1 MAIQPI
7 VLIDSATGSDTAAS
21 GAGPATALTGTA
33 ASTSADGL
41 TVTLDGSPDLTNVL
55 TDGTHVIWLND
66 TTANARNFA
75 AIVAKDNVAKTVTV
89 VTTTPFAFN
98 LTGRSW
104 AIGGRRASIGSTTSR
119 RLVEQSTIGDWM
131 PGWRCRFMSGH
142 SETLTATLNLRR
154 AGNLTD
160 GPMYFE
166 VDPNASVQPTL
177 TWSSSS
183 SGLTV
188 AGTSKRI
195 SGFKLRNTNATKGSF
210 AAIVINNAVQNIVVE
225 HNLIGES
232 GAGWAN
238 GIIYSSNNHGHV
250 DVIGNEIAFCT
261 TAGINLSGLTQVSAN
276 YIHDMTSHAIIFG
289 ATATAIITGNV
300 LAGIGGDA
308 VRTGTAIGGVVL
320 IGNVIHSVTGN
331 GLNVLDVTLTTEHVT
346 VFNNSFSSVT
356 GFGITWGASADAAL
370 FVGTHIRNNNFHQCT
385 AGASSP
391 SDLVQS
397 GQLALDPQFVNAA
410 AGNFT
415 IGNTGLTS
423 QAFPDAIGSAT
434 NHLGIGAIQP
444 SGGGGS
450 SIAFNPIVRIPC

>member
-1 MAIQPI
+1 MAIQPTI
-7 VLIDSATGSDTAAS
+7 LIDSATGSDTAAS

-55 TDGTHVIWLND
+55 TDGTHVIWLNN
-66 TTANARNFA
+66 TAANARNFA
-75 AIVAKDNVAKTVTV
+75 AIVAKDNIAKTVTV
-89 VTTTPFAFN
+89 VAATPYAFS
-98 LTGRSW
+98 LTNIAW

-119 RLVEQSTIGDWM
+119 RLVEQSTNGDWM

-142 SETLTATLNLRR
+142 SETLAATLTLRR
-154 AGNLTD
+154 AGNATD
-160 GPMYFE
+160 GPMFFE
-166 VDPNASVQPTL
+166 AEPNASLPPTL

-183 SGLTV
+183 NGLTV

-195 SGFKLRNTNATKGSF
+195 SGLKLRNTNATKGSF
-210 AAIVINNAVQNIVVE
+210 SAIIIGNAVQNIVVE
-225 HNLIGES
+225 GNLIGES

-289 ATATAIITGNV
+289 STATAIITGNV

-320 IGNVIHSVTGN
+320 LGNVIHAVTGN
-331 GLNVLDVTLTTEHVT
+331 GLNVLDVTLAAEHVT
-346 VFNNSFSSVT
+346 IFNNSFSSVA

-385 AGASSP
+385 AGVSSP
-391 SDLVQS
+391 SDLVQT
-397 GQLALDPQFVNAA
+397 GQLGLNPLFANAA
-410 AGNFT
+410 GGNFT
-415 IGNTGLTS
+415 IGNTLLTL
-423 QAFPDAIGSAT
+423 QGFPDSVGNGT
-434 NHLGIGAIQP
+434 NHLAIGAIQP
-444 SGGGGS
+444 ASGAAQSASGF
-450 SIAFNPIVRIPC
+450 IL